1 MRAQDR
7 IDKWE
12 DRLAKINAAVNAA
25 TNAAAPPV
33 SKRERS
39 AIVKNPSRR
48 TGRLQSS
55 NWYEKAARSIG
66 ISDSRLPQAC
76 DEERGE
82 FGS

>member
-1 MRAQDR
+1 
-7 IDKWE
+7 
-12 DRLAKINAAVNAA
+12 LAKINAAVNAA
-25 TNAAAPPV
+25 AAPV
-33 SKRERS
+33 SKRKRS
-39 AIVKNPSRR
+39 AIVKNQSRR

-66 ISDSRLPQAC
+66 ISDSRLPKAR

>member
-1 MRAQDR
+1 M
-7 IDKWE
+7 
-12 DRLAKINAAVNAA
+12 AKINAAVNAA
-25 TNAAAPPV
+25 TNSAAAPV

-48 TGRLQSS
+48 TGKLQSS

-66 ISDSRLPQAC
+66 ISDGRMPKAR
-76 DEERGE
+76 DEEHGE